1 MAKKTAKRV
10 TPGANDAKTIRLGL
24 VDLSNEL
31 LKLLWKA
38 KTARDS
44 RSIERL
50 LAQLNTQLMSVLRI
64 EISKNTNDYR
74 RALKDLG
81 NATRR
86 AKQAVKDIK
95 KITDVIKKAA
105 QAAKAVDKVLGA
117 AADILL

>member
-10 TPGANDAKTIRLGL
+10 TPGANDPKTIRLGL

-95 KITDVIKKAA
+95 KITDAIKKAA
-105 QAAKAVDKVLGA
+105 QAAKVVDKVLGA